1 MNTGKDLTKK
11 IAKKKLNEVVELDE
25 PKTTHTSGMFDDLE
39 DDLFSNPLDESLGDG
54 SFRKTRLKTY
64 PWQHNP
70 GATKTRVSER
80 VIEETVEGRVPTT
93 WRFASGH
100 EADKSISR
108 DAKCDEV
115 VQAGVK
121 SALRFAG
128 ADAEFHAVTTEELQ
142 ELLRDAF
149 MEGAHFRQE
158 NP

>member
-1 MNTGKDLTKK
+1 M
-11 IAKKKLNEVVELDE
+11 
-25 PKTTHTSGMFDDLE
+25 
-39 DDLFSNPLDESLGDG
+39 
-54 SFRKTRLKTY
+54 
-64 PWQHNP
+64 
-70 GATKTRVSER
+70 
-80 VIEETVEGRVPTT
+80 PTT